1 MVNLICETHNHA
13 FAKSFTEYPYVGRLT
28 KDEKIIIGDMTKSMV
43 KPKNILLTLKQH
55 STNNCTTMKQVCNA
69 RYAYCSSIR
78 GSNSEMQQL
87 MKLLERDQYIHW
99 HELKDED
106 VVHDIFWTHSDA
118 VKLSN
123 TYNLVFFIDSTYKT
137 NRYWLPLLDIVGVTH
152 IGMTFSTAF
161 AYLEGERINNGVWAL
176 EHF

>member
-1 MVNLICETHNHA
+1 MVKLICETHNHA
-13 FAKSFTEYPYVGRLT
+13 LTKSFVGHPYAGRLIEN
-28 KDEKIIIGDMTKSMV
+28 KKIIIGDMTKSMV
-43 KPKNILLTLKQH
+43 KPKNILLTLKEH
-55 STNNCTTMKQVCNA
+55 NSNSCITMKQVCNA

-99 HELKDED
+99 HEMKDED
-106 VVHDIFWTHSDA
+106 VVRDIFWTHSDA

-123 TYNLVFFIDSTYKT
+123 AYNLVFFIDSTYKT

-152 IGMTFSTAF
+152 IGMTFSAAF
-161 AYLEGERINNGVWAL
+161 AYLEGECINNGVWAL